1 MKQDNTEEEDIT
13 PEARAEAAESPE
25 ATATEAE
32 LELGALGSSLAASSA
47 GSLAGG
53 AFGSPGGPAAGAV
66 ILGILTGQEDTEAEV
81 NPPSTHEE
89 NA

>member
-1 MKQDNTEEEDIT
+1 MNQDKTEEDDIT
-13 PEARAEAAESPE
+13 PEAAAEAAAEPSD
-25 ATATEAE
+25 ATIAE

-53 AFGSPGGPAAGAV
+53 AFGTPGGPAAGAV

-81 NPPSTHEE
+81 NPPHAHEE